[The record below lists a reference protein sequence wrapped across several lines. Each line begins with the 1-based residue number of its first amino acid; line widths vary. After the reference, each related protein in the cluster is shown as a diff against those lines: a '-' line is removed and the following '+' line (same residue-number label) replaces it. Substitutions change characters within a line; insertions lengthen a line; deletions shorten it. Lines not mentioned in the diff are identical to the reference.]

1 MPEATDGVENTCSVP
16 LEETWVNEEK
26 QTLSGRSSSSSVI
39 PEMNIIPERD
49 QMKIG
54 QTNGVC
60 NFGFIEVR

>member
-39 PEMNIIPERD
+39 PEMNIMPESD
-49 QMKIG
+49 SKKISHN
-54 QTNGVC
+54 NGVC
-60 NFGFIEVR
+60 NFGFIEVG